1 MTNLSK
7 LLHEELAPTPNRLA
21 RTILIALLCGLVVL
35 ASKTLSLPETA
46 LSAYLIF
53 FVSKEEASIS
63 IATAIK
69 LIIVI
74 FVVIALVI
82 FFFILSSGEPM
93 LRIMLMFTITFA
105 CMYLAQAT
113 SAGVIAATIG
123 MVFFELLSL
132 LDYLPFPNLVLRGLF
147 WILTIIIVPM
157 GILVVANLLFG
168 PSAINLL
175 RDSLT
180 RRLKLIARAMIE
192 PSEGSTAACRK
203 EFLDGGAN
211 LTELRNTASLTG
223 RMTKHMV
230 NTATHLQD
238 VTTRLLARCAAGL
251 PPDDTPNNRLSL
263 RLNKDAT
270 QVPEDLLLQELA
282 VEKDSKDFPEVET
295 HKEIKDPNEPMRF
308 AIKAT
313 LSVAICYMIFTLTH
327 WPAIHTITITAF
339 LVSLGTSTETLHKA
353 TLRIIG
359 CLIGA
364 VISFFCLLV
373 IIPSLSNVSELA
385 VLTVLVALPA
395 AWIAVG
401 SENVSYLGMQIAMV
415 FFLSVL
421 NTTGPSVDM
430 GIAWGRIVGIVL
442 GNLVVAS
449 VFLTLWPS
457 SGVQRIKSSL
467 KRAITI
473 LVEAEKNR
481 PGQGVLLG
489 KACDELHKTGKSL
502 AWIHSGLGLGISTDE
517 QANYLSKVHGELKDF
532 AVSATVAEGSRLDKL
547 MLIKNRLD
555 VNPGRTTLASESF

>member
-1 MTNLSK
+1 MTNLGK

-53 FVSKEEASIS
+53 FASKAESSIS
-63 IATAIK
+63 IATAVK

-93 LRIMLMFTITFA
+93 LRILLMFTITFC

-132 LDYLPFPNLVLRGLF
+132 LDYLPFPNLVLRELF
-147 WILTIIIVPM
+147 WIVAIIMVPM
-157 GILVVANLLFG
+157 GLLVVANLLFG
-168 PSAINLL
+168 ASAINLL

-180 RRLKLIARAMIE
+180 RRLQLIGRTMVDKSAR
-192 PSEGSTAACRK
+192 SKAACRK
-203 EFLDGGAN
+203 EFLAGDAN

-223 RMTKHMV
+223 RMTKDMV
-230 NTATHLQD
+230 EKAAHLQD
-238 VTTRLLARCAAGL
+238 VTMRLLARCAAGS

-263 RLNKDAT
+263 SLNKVTT
-270 QVPEDLLLQELA
+270 QVPEDLLLQEL
-282 VEKDSKDFPEVET
+282 VMKKQSNDFPQVET
-295 HKEIKDPNEPMRF
+295 QEEVKDANESIRF

-313 LSVAICYMIFTLTH
+313 LSVAICYVIFTLTH

-353 TLRIIG
+353 TLRIMG

-373 IIPSLSNVSELA
+373 IIPNLSNVSELA
-385 VLTVLVALPA
+385 VLTVLVSLPA

-401 SENVSYLGMQIAMV
+401 SENVSYLGMQIALV

-421 NTTGPSVDM
+421 NTTGPTIDM

-442 GNLVVAS
+442 GNIVVAS
-449 VFLTLWPS
+449 VFLTMWPS

-467 KRAITI
+467 KRAITL

-481 PGQGVLLG
+481 PGQGILLG
-489 KACDELHKTGKSL
+489 KACDELHKTGESL
-502 AWIHSGLGLGISTDE
+502 AWIHSGLGFGISTDD
-517 QANYLSKVHGELKDF
+517 QVNYLSKVHGELNDF
-532 AVSATVAEGSRLDKL
+532 AVSAPVAEDSRLDKL
-547 MLIKNRLD
+547 TLIKNSLH
-555 VNPGRTTLASESF
+555 VNSPNTTRVSESF

>member
-1 MTNLSK
+1 MINLSK
-7 LLHEELAPTPNRLA
+7 LLHAELAPTPNRLA

-35 ASKTLSLPETA
+35 ASKALSLPETA

-53 FVSKEEASIS
+53 FASKEEASLS

-74 FVVIALVI
+74 FVVIAMVI

-93 LRIMLMFTITFA
+93 LRILLMFAITFT
-105 CMYLAQAT
+105 CLYLAQAT

-132 LDYLPFPNLVLRGLF
+132 LDYLPFPDLVLRGLF
-147 WILTIIIVPM
+147 WLLPVIIVPM
-157 GILVVANLLFG
+157 TILLIANLLFG
-168 PSAINLL
+168 RSAITLL

-180 RRLKLIARAMIE
+180 RRLKLIGRAMVGKSASGIAE
-192 PSEGSTAACRK
+192 CRK
-203 EFLDGGAN
+203 EFLAGDAG

-223 RMTKHMV
+223 RMTKDMV
-230 NTATHLQD
+230 DTAIHIQD
-238 VTTRLLARCAAGL
+238 VTTRLLARCASSG

-263 RLNKDAT
+263 TLKKAAA
-270 QVPEDLLLQELA
+270 QVPEDLLLQELVA
-282 VEKDSKDFPEVET
+282 EKEDKELSEAET
-295 HKEIKDPNEPMRF
+295 HEEIKDSNESMRF

-313 LSVAICYMIFTLTH
+313 LSVAICYAIFTLTH

-353 TLRIIG
+353 TLRMIG

-373 IIPSLSNVSELA
+373 IIPNLNNASELA

-401 SENVSYLGMQIAMV
+401 SENIAYLGMQIALV

-421 NTTGPSVDM
+421 STTGPSVDM
-430 GIAWGRIVGIVL
+430 GIVWGRIVGIIL
-442 GNLVVAS
+442 GNLVVAG
-449 VFLTLWPS
+449 VFLTLWPN
-457 SGVQRIKSSL
+457 SGIQQIKNNL
-467 KRAITI
+467 KRVITI

-481 PGQGVLLG
+481 PGQGILLG
-489 KACDELHKTGKSL
+489 KACDELLKAGKTL
-502 AWIHSGLGLGISTDE
+502 AWIHSGLGFGSSICK
-517 QANYLSKVHGELKDF
+517 QADYLSKIHGELQDF
-532 AVSATVAEGSRLDKL
+532 AVSAAVSEDSLLDKL
-547 MLIKNRLD
+547 TLIQNRLHVD
-555 VNPGRTTLASESF
+555 SGKAMVVFESV